1 MAIIEW
7 WNSLSLVAQIF
18 YCIAVP
24 STLVLL
30 VQTILMFIGMG
41 NDADA
46 DGADTDV
53 SDDSGDVDADTDVD
67 DGGFDEDLDPNGLD
81 GLRIFTVRGV
91 IAFLVIFGWM
101 GALLESMNVAL
112 WINLPIS
119 SLCGFAMMVTL
130 AFIFK
135 AIMQLRSDG
144 TIDIRNAVG
153 TAGKV
158 HLTVPPSRMGE
169 GKVHILL
176 QGSYVERDAV
186 TDEPDP
192 IPTGSEVVVVR
203 VSGETTLVV
212 RKK

>member
-1 MAIIEW
+1 MAILEW

-24 STLVLL
+24 STLFLL

-41 NDADA
+41 NDGDA

-53 SDDSGDVDADTDVD
+53 DDAGDMDADADG

-112 WINLPIS
+112 WINIPIS
-119 SLCGFAMMVTL
+119 ALCGFVMMLAL

-144 TIDIRNAVG
+144 TIDIRNAIG
-153 TAGKV
+153 SAGKV
-158 HLTVPPSRMGE
+158 HLTIPPSRMGE

-186 TDEPDP
+186 TDEPEP

>member
-24 STLVLL
+24 STLFLL

-41 NDADA
+41 NDGDA

-53 SDDSGDVDADTDVD
+53 DDAGDMDADADED
-67 DGGFDEDLDPNGLD
+67 FGFDEDLDPNGLD

-112 WINLPIS
+112 WINIPIS
-119 SLCGFAMMVTL
+119 ALCGFAMMFAL

-144 TIDIRNAVG
+144 TIDIRNAIG
-153 TAGKV
+153 SAGKV
-158 HLTVPPSRMGE
+158 HLTIPPSRMGE
-169 GKVHILL
+169 GKVHILI

-186 TDEPDP
+186 TDEPEP

>member
-41 NDADA
+41 EDADA

-53 SDDSGDVDADTDVD
+53 SDDAGDIDSDG

-91 IAFLVIFGWM
+91 IAFLVIFGWV

-112 WINLPIS
+112 WINIPIS
-119 SLCGFAMMVTL
+119 SVCGFAMMVLL

-135 AIMQLRSDG
+135 AIMNLKSDG

-158 HLTVPPSRMGE
+158 HLTIPPARMGE

>member
-41 NDADA
+41 EDADA

-53 SDDSGDVDADTDVD
+53 SDDVDVDGSE
-67 DGGFDEDLDPNGLD
+67 DGGFDEDLDPNGFD

-91 IAFLVIFGWM
+91 IAFLVIFGWV

-112 WINLPIS
+112 WINIPIS
-119 SLCGFAMMVTL
+119 SVCGFAMMVLL

-135 AIMQLRSDG
+135 AIMNLRSDG

-158 HLTVPPSRMGE
+158 HLTIPPARMGE

>member
-1 MAIIEW
+1 MAILEW

-24 STLVLL
+24 STLFLL

-41 NDADA
+41 NDGDA

-53 SDDSGDVDADTDVD
+53 DDAGDMDADADG

-112 WINLPIS
+112 WINIPIS
-119 SLCGFAMMVTL
+119 ALCGFAMMLAL

-144 TIDIRNAVG
+144 TIDIRNAIG
-153 TAGKV
+153 SAGKV
-158 HLTVPPSRMGE
+158 HLTIPPSRMGE
-169 GKVHILL
+169 GKVHILI

-186 TDEPDP
+186 TDEPEP

>member
-30 VQTILMFIGMG
+30 IQTILMFIGMG
-41 NDADA
+41 EEADA

-53 SDDSGDVDADTDVD
+53 SEDVDVDGNEDV
-67 DGGFDEDLDPNGLD
+67 GFDEDLDPNGLD

-91 IAFLVIFGWM
+91 IAFLVIFGWV

-112 WINLPIS
+112 WINIPVS
-119 SLCGFAMMVTL
+119 SVCGFAMMVLL
-130 AFIFK
+130 AFIFQ
-135 AIMQLRSDG
+135 AIMNLRSDG

-158 HLTVPPSRMGE
+158 HLTIPPARMGE

>member
-30 VQTILMFIGMG
+30 VQTILMFIGMDE
-41 NDADA
+41 DADA

-53 SDDSGDVDADTDVD
+53 SDDVDVDGSE
-67 DGGFDEDLDPNGLD
+67 DGGFDEDLDPNGFD

-91 IAFLVIFGWM
+91 IAFLVIFGWV

-112 WINLPIS
+112 WINIPIS
-119 SLCGFAMMVTL
+119 SVCGFAMMVLL

-135 AIMQLRSDG
+135 AIMNLKSDG

-158 HLTVPPSRMGE
+158 HLTIPPARMGE

>member
-41 NDADA
+41 EDADA

-53 SDDSGDVDADTDVD
+53 SDDADVDGSE
-67 DGGFDEDLDPNGLD
+67 DGGFDEDLDPNGFD

-91 IAFLVIFGWM
+91 IAFLVIFGWV

-112 WINLPIS
+112 WINIPIS
-119 SLCGFAMMVTL
+119 SVCGFAMMVLL

-135 AIMQLRSDG
+135 AIMNLRSDG

-158 HLTVPPSRMGE
+158 HLTIPPARMGE

>member
-1 MAIIEW
+1 MAILEW

-24 STLVLL
+24 STLFLL

-41 NDADA
+41 NDGDA

-53 SDDSGDVDADTDVD
+53 DDAGDMDADADG

-112 WINLPIS
+112 WINIPIS
-119 SLCGFAMMVTL
+119 ALCGFVMMLAL

-144 TIDIRNAVG
+144 TIDIRNAIG
-153 TAGKV
+153 SAGKV
-158 HLTVPPSRMGE
+158 HLTIPPARMGE

-186 TDEPDP
+186 TDEPEP

>member
-30 VQTILMFIGMG
+30 VQTILMFIGMDE
-41 NDADA
+41 DADA

-53 SDDSGDVDADTDVD
+53 SDDVDVDGSE
-67 DGGFDEDLDPNGLD
+67 DGGFDEDLDPNGFD

-91 IAFLVIFGWM
+91 IAFLVIFGWV

-112 WINLPIS
+112 WINIPIS
-119 SLCGFAMMVTL
+119 SVCGFAMMVLL

-135 AIMQLRSDG
+135 AIMNLKSDG

-158 HLTVPPSRMGE
+158 HLTIPPARMGE

-203 VSGETTLVV
+203 DPF
-212 RKK
+212 RKGRRGNRKR

>member
-1 MAIIEW
+1 MAILEW

-24 STLVLL
+24 STLFLL

-41 NDADA
+41 NDGDA

-53 SDDSGDVDADTDVD
+53 DDAGDMDADADED
-67 DGGFDEDLDPNGLD
+67 FGFDEDLDPNGLD

-112 WINLPIS
+112 WINIPIS
-119 SLCGFAMMVTL
+119 ALCGFAMMLAL

-144 TIDIRNAVG
+144 TIDIRNAIG
-153 TAGKV
+153 SAGKV
-158 HLTVPPSRMGE
+158 HLTIPPSRMGE
-169 GKVHILL
+169 GKVHILI

>member
-41 NDADA
+41 EEADA

-53 SDDSGDVDADTDVD
+53 SDDVDVDGSE
-67 DGGFDEDLDPNGLD
+67 DGGFDEDLDPNGFD

-91 IAFLVIFGWM
+91 IAFLVIFGWV

-112 WINLPIS
+112 WINIPIS
-119 SLCGFAMMVTL
+119 SVCGFAMMVLL

-135 AIMQLRSDG
+135 AIMNLKSDG

-158 HLTVPPSRMGE
+158 HLTIPPARMGE

>member
-24 STLVLL
+24 STLVLV

-41 NDADA
+41 EDADA

-53 SDDSGDVDADTDVD
+53 SDDVDVDGSE
-67 DGGFDEDLDPNGLD
+67 DGGFDEDLDPNGFD

-91 IAFLVIFGWM
+91 IAFLVIFGWV

-112 WINLPIS
+112 WINIPIS
-119 SLCGFAMMVTL
+119 SVCGFAMMVLL

-135 AIMQLRSDG
+135 AIMNLKSDG

-158 HLTVPPSRMGE
+158 HLTIPPARMGE

>member
-41 NDADA
+41 EDADA

-53 SDDSGDVDADTDVD
+53 SDDVDVDGSE
-67 DGGFDEDLDPNGLD
+67 DGGFDEDLDPNGFD

-91 IAFLVIFGWM
+91 IAFLVIFGWV

-112 WINLPIS
+112 WLNIPIS
-119 SLCGFAMMVTL
+119 SVCGFAMMVLL

-135 AIMQLRSDG
+135 AIMNLKSDG

-158 HLTVPPSRMGE
+158 HLTIPPARMGE

>member
-30 VQTILMFIGMG
+30 IQTILMFIGMG
-41 NDADA
+41 EEADA

-53 SDDSGDVDADTDVD
+53 SEDVDVDGNEDV
-67 DGGFDEDLDPNGLD
+67 GFDEDLDPNGLD

-91 IAFLVIFGWM
+91 IAFLVIFGWV
-101 GALLESMNVAL
+101 GVLLESMNVAL
-112 WINLPIS
+112 WINIPVS
-119 SLCGFAMMVTL
+119 SVCGFAMMVLL

-135 AIMQLRSDG
+135 AIMNLRSDG

-158 HLTVPPSRMGE
+158 HLTIPPARMGE

>member
-24 STLVLL
+24 STLFLL

-41 NDADA
+41 NDGDA

-53 SDDSGDVDADTDVD
+53 DDAGDMDADADG

-112 WINLPIS
+112 WINIPIS
-119 SLCGFAMMVTL
+119 ALCGFAMMFAL

-144 TIDIRNAVG
+144 TIDIRNAIG
-153 TAGKV
+153 SAGKV
-158 HLTVPPSRMGE
+158 HLTIPPSRMGE
-169 GKVHILL
+169 GKVHILI

-186 TDEPDP
+186 TDEPEP

>member
-41 NDADA
+41 EDADA

-53 SDDSGDVDADTDVD
+53 SDDADVDGSE
-67 DGGFDEDLDPNGLD
+67 DGGFDEDLDPNGFD

-112 WINLPIS
+112 WINIPIS
-119 SLCGFAMMVTL
+119 SVCGFAMMVAL

-158 HLTVPPSRMGE
+158 HLTIPPARMGE

>member
-46 DGADTDV
+46 DGGDADV
-53 SDDSGDVDADTDVD
+53 SDDVDADADVD

-91 IAFLVIFGWM
+91 IAFLVIFGWV
-101 GALLESMNVAL
+101 GALLEFMDVAL
-112 WINLPIS
+112 WINIPIAFV
-119 SLCGFAMMVTL
+119 CGAAMMVLL
-130 AFIFK
+130 AFLFK
-135 AIMQLRSDG
+135 AIMNLKSDG

-153 TAGKV
+153 SAGKV
-158 HLTVPPSRMGE
+158 HLTIPPARMGE

-186 TDEPDP
+186 TDETDP

>member
-30 VQTILMFIGMG
+30 IQTILMFIGMG
-41 NDADA
+41 EEADA

-53 SDDSGDVDADTDVD
+53 SEDVDVDGNEDV
-67 DGGFDEDLDPNGLD
+67 GFDEDLDPNGFD

-91 IAFLVIFGWM
+91 IAFLVIFGWV
-101 GALLESMNVAL
+101 GALLESMDVAL
-112 WINLPIS
+112 WINIPVS
-119 SLCGFAMMVTL
+119 SVCGFAMMVLL

-135 AIMQLRSDG
+135 AIMNLRSDG

-158 HLTVPPSRMGE
+158 HLTIPPARMGE

>member
-1 MAIIEW
+1 MAIFEW

-24 STLVLL
+24 STLFLL

-41 NDADA
+41 NDGDA

-53 SDDSGDVDADTDVD
+53 DDAGDMDADADG

-112 WINLPIS
+112 WINIPIS
-119 SLCGFAMMVTL
+119 ALCGFAMMLAL

-144 TIDIRNAVG
+144 TIDIRNALG
-153 TAGKV
+153 SAGKV
-158 HLTVPPSRMGE
+158 HLTIPPSRMGE
-169 GKVHILL
+169 GKVHILI

-186 TDEPDP
+186 TDEPEP

>member
-1 MAIIEW
+1 MAILEW

-30 VQTILMFIGMG
+30 IQTILMFIGMG
-41 NDADA
+41 EEADA

-53 SDDSGDVDADTDVD
+53 DDAGDMDADADG

-112 WINLPIS
+112 WINIPIS
-119 SLCGFAMMVTL
+119 ALCGFAMMLAL
-130 AFIFK
+130 AFI
-135 AIMQLRSDG
+135 
-144 TIDIRNAVG
+144 
-153 TAGKV
+153 TALYLFFGGFFRYTP
-158 HLTVPPSRMGE
+158 HRYRA
-169 GKVHILL
+169 
-176 QGSYVERDAV
+176 GSA
-186 TDEPDP
+186 
-192 IPTGSEVVVVR
+192 
-203 VSGETTLVV
+203 
-212 RKK
+212 K

>member
-1 MAIIEW
+1 MAILEW

-24 STLVLL
+24 STLFLL

-41 NDADA
+41 NDGDA

-53 SDDSGDVDADTDVD
+53 DDAGDMDADADED
-67 DGGFDEDLDPNGLD
+67 FGFDEDLDPNGLD

-112 WINLPIS
+112 WINIPIS
-119 SLCGFAMMVTL
+119 ALCGFAMMLAL

-144 TIDIRNAVG
+144 TIDIRNAIG
-153 TAGKV
+153 SAGKV
-158 HLTVPPSRMGE
+158 HLTIPPSRMGE
-169 GKVHILL
+169 GKVHILI

-186 TDEPDP
+186 TDEPEP

>member
-41 NDADA
+41 EDADA

-53 SDDSGDVDADTDVD
+53 SDDVDVDGSE
-67 DGGFDEDLDPNGLD
+67 DGGFDEDLDPNGFD

-91 IAFLVIFGWM
+91 IAFLVIFGWV

-112 WINLPIS
+112 WINIPIS
-119 SLCGFAMMVTL
+119 SVCGFAMMVLL

-135 AIMQLRSDG
+135 AIMNLKSDG

-158 HLTVPPSRMGE
+158 HLTIPPARMGE

>member
-1 MAIIEW
+1 MAILEW

-24 STLVLL
+24 STLFLL

-41 NDADA
+41 NDGDA

-53 SDDSGDVDADTDVD
+53 DDAGDMDADADG

-112 WINLPIS
+112 WINIPIS
-119 SLCGFAMMVTL
+119 ALCGFVMMLAL

-144 TIDIRNAVG
+144 TIDIRNAIG
-153 TAGKV
+153 SAGKV
-158 HLTVPPSRMGE
+158 HLTIPPSRMGE
-169 GKVHILL
+169 GKVHILI

>member
-24 STLVLL
+24 STLVLI
-30 VQTILMFIGMG
+30 VQTILMFIGMSEE
-41 NDADA
+41 ADA
-46 DGADTDV
+46 DGADADV
-53 SDDSGDVDADTDVD
+53 SDDVDVDGNEDV
-67 DGGFDEDLDPNGLD
+67 GFDEDLDPNGFD

-91 IAFLVIFGWM
+91 IAFLVIFGWV

-112 WINLPIS
+112 WINIPVS
-119 SLCGFAMMVTL
+119 SVCGFAMMVLL

-135 AIMQLRSDG
+135 AIMNLRSDG

-158 HLTVPPSRMGE
+158 HLTIPPARMGE

>member
-30 VQTILMFIGMG
+30 IQTILMFIGMG
-41 NDADA
+41 EEADA

-53 SDDSGDVDADTDVD
+53 SEDVDVDGNEDV
-67 DGGFDEDLDPNGLD
+67 GFDEDLDPNGLD

-91 IAFLVIFGWM
+91 IAFLVIFGWV

-112 WINLPIS
+112 WINIPVS
-119 SLCGFAMMVTL
+119 SVCGFAMMVLL

-135 AIMQLRSDG
+135 AIMNLRSDG

-158 HLTVPPSRMGE
+158 HLTIPPARMGE

>member
-41 NDADA
+41 EDADA

-53 SDDSGDVDADTDVD
+53 SDDADVDGSE
-67 DGGFDEDLDPNGLD
+67 DGGFDEDLDPNGFD

-112 WINLPIS
+112 WINIPIS
-119 SLCGFAMMVTL
+119 SVCGFAMMVAL

-135 AIMQLRSDG
+135 AIMQLRSEG

-158 HLTVPPSRMGE
+158 HLTIPPARMGE

>member
-1 MAIIEW
+1 MAILEW

-24 STLVLL
+24 STLFLL

-41 NDADA
+41 NDGDA

-53 SDDSGDVDADTDVD
+53 DDAGDMDADADG

-112 WINLPIS
+112 WINIPIS
-119 SLCGFAMMVTL
+119 ALCGFAMMLAL

-144 TIDIRNAVG
+144 TIDIRNALG
-153 TAGKV
+153 SAGKV
-158 HLTVPPSRMGE
+158 HLTIPPSRMGE

-186 TDEPDP
+186 TDEPEP

>member
-41 NDADA
+41 EDADA

-53 SDDSGDVDADTDVD
+53 SDDADVDGSE
-67 DGGFDEDLDPNGLD
+67 DGGFDEDLDPNGFD

-91 IAFLVIFGWM
+91 IAFLVIFGWV

-112 WINLPIS
+112 WINIPIS
-119 SLCGFAMMVTL
+119 SVCGFAMMVLL

-135 AIMQLRSDG
+135 AIMNLKSDG

-158 HLTVPPSRMGE
+158 HLTIPPARMGE

>member
-30 VQTILMFIGMG
+30 VQTILMFIGMSEE
-41 NDADA
+41 ADA

-53 SDDSGDVDADTDVD
+53 SDDVDVDGNEDV
-67 DGGFDEDLDPNGLD
+67 GFDEDLDPNGLD

-91 IAFLVIFGWM
+91 IAFLVIFGWV

-112 WINLPIS
+112 WINIPVS
-119 SLCGFAMMVTL
+119 FVCGFAMMVLL

-135 AIMQLRSDG
+135 AIMNLRSDG

-158 HLTVPPSRMGE
+158 HLTIPPARMGE

>member
-30 VQTILMFIGMG
+30 IQTILMFIGMG
-41 NDADA
+41 EEADA

-53 SDDSGDVDADTDVD
+53 SEDVDVDGNEDV
-67 DGGFDEDLDPNGLD
+67 GFDEDLDPNGLD

-91 IAFLVIFGWM
+91 IAFLVIFGWV

-112 WINLPIS
+112 WINIPVS
-119 SLCGFAMMVTL
+119 SVCGFAMMVLL

-135 AIMQLRSDG
+135 AIMNLRSDG

-158 HLTVPPSRMGE
+158 HLTIPPARMGE

-192 IPTGSEVVVVR
+192 IPTGSEIVVVR
-203 VSGETTLVV
+203 VSGGTTLVV
-212 RKK
+212 RRK

>member
-30 VQTILMFIGMG
+30 IQTILMFIGMG
-41 NDADA
+41 EEADA
-46 DGADTDV
+46 DGGDADV
-53 SDDSGDVDADTDVD
+53 SDDVDADADVD

-91 IAFLVIFGWM
+91 IAFLVIFGWV

-112 WINLPIS
+112 WINIPVS
-119 SLCGFAMMVTL
+119 SVCGFAMMVLL

-135 AIMQLRSDG
+135 AIMNLRSDG

-153 TAGKV
+153 SAGKV
-158 HLTVPPSRMGE
+158 HLTIPPARMGE

-186 TDEPDP
+186 TDETDP

>member
-30 VQTILMFIGMG
+30 IQTILMFIGMG
-41 NDADA
+41 EEADA

-53 SDDSGDVDADTDVD
+53 SEDVDVDGNEDV
-67 DGGFDEDLDPNGLD
+67 GFDEDLDPNGLD

-91 IAFLVIFGWM
+91 IAFLVIFGWV

-112 WINLPIS
+112 WINIPVS
-119 SLCGFAMMVTL
+119 SVCGFAIMVLL

-135 AIMQLRSDG
+135 AIMNLRSDG

-158 HLTVPPSRMGE
+158 HLTIPPARMGE

>member
-41 NDADA
+41 EDADA

-53 SDDSGDVDADTDVD
+53 SDDVDVDGSE
-67 DGGFDEDLDPNGLD
+67 DGGFDEDLDPNGFD

-91 IAFLVIFGWM
+91 IAFLVIFGWV

-119 SLCGFAMMVTL
+119 SVCGFAMMVAL

-158 HLTVPPSRMGE
+158 HLTIPPSRMGE

>member
-30 VQTILMFIGMG
+30 VQAILMFIGMG
-41 NDADA
+41 EDADA

-53 SDDSGDVDADTDVD
+53 SDDVDVDGSE
-67 DGGFDEDLDPNGLD
+67 DGGFDEDLDPNGFD

-91 IAFLVIFGWM
+91 IAFLVIFGWV

-112 WINLPIS
+112 WINIPIS
-119 SLCGFAMMVTL
+119 SVCGFAMMVLL

-135 AIMQLRSDG
+135 AIMNLRSDG

-158 HLTVPPSRMGE
+158 HLTIPPARMGE

>member
-30 VQTILMFIGMG
+30 IQTILMFIGMG
-41 NDADA
+41 EEADA
-46 DGADTDV
+46 DGGDADV
-53 SDDSGDVDADTDVD
+53 SDDVDADADVD

-91 IAFLVIFGWM
+91 IAFLVIFGWV

-112 WINLPIS
+112 WINIPVS
-119 SLCGFAMMVTL
+119 SVCGFAMMVLL

-135 AIMQLRSDG
+135 AIMNLRSDG

-153 TAGKV
+153 SAGKV
-158 HLTVPPSRMGE
+158 HLTIPPARMGE

-186 TDEPDP
+186 TDETDP

-212 RKK
+212 RKE

>member
-30 VQTILMFIGMG
+30 IQTILMFIGMG
-41 NDADA
+41 EEADV

-53 SDDSGDVDADTDVD
+53 SEDVDVDGNEDV
-67 DGGFDEDLDPNGLD
+67 GFDEDLDPNGFD

-91 IAFLVIFGWM
+91 IAFLVIFGWV
-101 GALLESMNVAL
+101 GALLESMDVAL
-112 WINLPIS
+112 WINIPVS
-119 SLCGFAMMVTL
+119 SVCGFAMMVLL

-135 AIMQLRSDG
+135 AIMNLRSDG

-158 HLTVPPSRMGE
+158 HLTIPPARMGE

>member
-30 VQTILMFIGMG
+30 IQTILMFIGMG
-41 NDADA
+41 EEADA

-53 SDDSGDVDADTDVD
+53 SEDVDVDGNEDV
-67 DGGFDEDLDPNGLD
+67 GFDEDLDPNGLD

-91 IAFLVIFGWM
+91 IAFLVIFGWV

-112 WINLPIS
+112 WINIPVS
-119 SLCGFAMMVTL
+119 SVCGFAMMVLL

-135 AIMQLRSDG
+135 AIMNLRSDG

-158 HLTVPPSRMGE
+158 HLTIPPARMGE

-212 RKK
+212 RKI